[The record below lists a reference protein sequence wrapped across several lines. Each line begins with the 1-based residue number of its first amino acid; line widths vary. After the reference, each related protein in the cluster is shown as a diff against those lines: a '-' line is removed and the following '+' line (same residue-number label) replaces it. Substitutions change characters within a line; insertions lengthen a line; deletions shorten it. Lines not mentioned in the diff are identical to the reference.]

1 MKGIGYQMSSCNLK
15 TSRTFVGNELNR
27 RFFFDKFCDLKTGH
41 CCFLKMTL
49 TNTAVRSSPTSRL
62 ALKISLKVSGN
73 KLLIQFYVNLRA
85 VHSEL
90 GFSKVADYCNL
101 IL

>member
-1 MKGIGYQMSSCNLK
+1 MSSCNLR
-15 TSRTFVGNELNR
+15 TSRTFAGNELNR